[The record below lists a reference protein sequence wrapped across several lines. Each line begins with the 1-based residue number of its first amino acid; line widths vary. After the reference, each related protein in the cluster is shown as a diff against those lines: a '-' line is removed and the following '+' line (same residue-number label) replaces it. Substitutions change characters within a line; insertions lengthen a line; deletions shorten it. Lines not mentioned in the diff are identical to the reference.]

1 MSVIM
6 AVTTPTKTIA
16 ALKAL
21 KALQEDAK
29 RKGLDKL
36 SMDQIDAEV
45 AACRREKRVKPLTGM
60 RRSRPSRLPCERQ
73 PQALP

>member
-1 MSVIM
+1 M

-21 KALQEDAK
+21 KALQKDAK

-36 SMDQIDAEV
+36 SMDQINAEV
-45 AACRREKRVKPLTGM
+45 AACRREKRVKQKPD
-60 RRSRPSRLPCERQ
+60 RKAR
-73 PQALP
+73 